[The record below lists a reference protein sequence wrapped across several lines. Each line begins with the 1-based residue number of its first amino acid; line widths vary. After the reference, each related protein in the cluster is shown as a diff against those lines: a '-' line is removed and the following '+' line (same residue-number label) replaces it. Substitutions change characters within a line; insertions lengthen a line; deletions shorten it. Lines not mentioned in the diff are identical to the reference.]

1 MKLIERAWRIFATG
15 LAFSIF
21 GLLTLLLSL
30 TLFPLLA
37 VTARDLDRAARR
49 VQAAVHYGCRWF
61 VWAVKSLGLISYEI
75 NGREHLMVPGRL
87 IVANHPS
94 LIDVVFLFAW
104 LPQLDCIVKQELW
117 LNPYLRRAVGW
128 AGYIGNATPDGLV
141 DTCAAALRSGRT
153 LIVFP
158 EGTRSTPGRPM
169 RLQRGAAHIALRSGA
184 PVVPVQIR
192 CEPITLTKGLK
203 WYQVPERRPHYSFK
217 VLPPLL
223 AESYRHA
230 DEPAAQAAR
239 RLTAQF
245 EALLT
250 PAEVRPAAA
259 AVRIY
264 SLQQ

>member
-1 MKLIERAWRIFATG
+1 MKLIDRAWRIFATG
-15 LAFSIF
+15 LAFSLF
-21 GLLTLLLSL
+21 GLVTLLLSL

-37 VTARDLDRAARR
+37 VSAPDVDRAARR

-61 VWAVKSLGLISYEI
+61 VWVMKSLGLISYEI
-75 NGREHLMVPGRL
+75 SGREHLLAPGRL

-128 AGYIGNATPDGLV
+128 AGYIGNATPEGLV
-141 DTCAAALRSGRT
+141 ETCASSLRGGRT
-153 LIVFP
+153 MIVFP
-158 EGTRSTPGRPM
+158 EGTRSTPGQPM
-169 RLQRGAAHIALRSGA
+169 RLQRGAARIALQSGA

-203 WYQVPERRPHYSFK
+203 WYQVPERAAHYTFN
-217 VLPPLL
+217 VLPPLQ
-223 AESYRHA
+223 AESYRRA
-230 DEPAAQAAR
+230 GEPTAQAAR
-239 RLTAQF
+239 RLTAHF
-245 EALLT
+245 ETLLT
-250 PAEVRPAAA
+250 PAQARPAAA
-259 AVRIY
+259 AVQVY